1 MVVRPATKME
11 YYVMRRLLEQRQDL
25 IEALRAM
32 VALYDRRDDSGWIP
46 AEVERL
52 AEIRALVKKH
62 ENTF

>member
-1 MVVRPATKME
+1 
-11 YYVMRRLLEQRQDL
+11 MRRLLEQRQDL